1 MHKRLKTRTQSVQ
14 NESAIFLVI
23 VINYENINIKG
34 IE

>member
-1 MHKRLKTRTQSVQ
+1 MHKRLQIRTQNVQ

-34 IE
+34 ME